1 MTLSDR
7 LRSSPFGYRIPG
19 RRRRRGRA
27 SDRAGRVPK
36 RVPRRINLQ
45 KYARSLPISFAGRL
59 THAIAT
65 AYWAGIFMSPLFGVL
80 PTSPRPS
87 HLHDLF
93 VQVDAGVCTG
103 TLPNAKRHRA
113 QVEEAIQATLRADQ
127 EASAPL
133 AACPSVPSTP
143 VRTFPP
149 HAPPRH
155 FGVTFGITRSVPTGP
170 DHLSGARRGLS
181 PCGVRAVMGC
191 TIINPQRE
199 VGFCESRAE

>member
-103 TLPNAKRHRA
+103 TL
-113 QVEEAIQATLRADQ
+113 Q
-127 EASAPL
+127 E
-133 AACPSVPSTP
+133 
-143 VRTFPP
+143 RQ
-149 HAPPRH
+149 APPGTGRGGHPSNSPGRPRNVGAASRMPLRTIYARPYLPPPCPPPALWGDLRH
-155 FGVTFGITRSVPTGP
+155 DEINSYNPTRPLIRGAGV
-170 DHLSGARRGLS
+170 
-181 PCGVRAVMGC
+181 
-191 TIINPQRE
+191 
-199 VGFCESRAE
+199 

>member
-143 VRTFPP
+143 VRISPP
-149 HAPPRH
+149 PALWGDLRH
-155 FGVTFGITRSVPTGP
+155 DEINSYNPTRPLIRGAGV
-170 DHLSGARRGLS
+170 
-181 PCGVRAVMGC
+181 
-191 TIINPQRE
+191 
-199 VGFCESRAE
+199 